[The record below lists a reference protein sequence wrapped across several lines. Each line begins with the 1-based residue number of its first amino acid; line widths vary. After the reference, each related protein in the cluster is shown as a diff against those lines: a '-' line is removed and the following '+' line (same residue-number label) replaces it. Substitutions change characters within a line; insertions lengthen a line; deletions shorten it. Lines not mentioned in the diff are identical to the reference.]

1 MAHAWNA
8 IQDRNPRG
16 DSMIIMNMA
25 CAAMN
30 TVIGKSFE

>member
-1 MAHAWNA
+1 MAQAWNA
-8 IQDRNPRG
+8 IQGRNPSG

-25 CAAMN
+25 WAAMT